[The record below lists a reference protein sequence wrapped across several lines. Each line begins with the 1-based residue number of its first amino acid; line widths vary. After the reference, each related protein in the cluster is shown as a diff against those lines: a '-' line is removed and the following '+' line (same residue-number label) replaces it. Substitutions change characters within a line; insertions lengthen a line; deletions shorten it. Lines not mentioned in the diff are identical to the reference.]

1 MPAGNLRKL
10 AREHK
15 PDILFLSE
23 TLSHA
28 RHLEPIRV
36 TLGYDSCLAIDVE
49 GQSGGLAVFWKDNSK
64 CSVLNYSRNFINM
77 LVEDEQKGEWRLTC
91 YYGYP
96 ERSRRRHAWNLLR
109 ELVNVSPVPWCIIG
123 DFNDLLS
130 QEDKKGIHPHPN
142 WLCMGFR
149 QAIADCNLIDIPLAG
164 HPFTWI
170 KSRGTPHVIEE
181 RLDRAM
187 ASTSWLHLFPDVRL
201 SNLLASHS
209 DHSPILLQCSPTI
222 TVRFNGSFRFENKW
236 LKEPD
241 LEETVIDGWG
251 ANDNVA
257 IVDRVARCANKLQR
271 WGKRKRVKFKQEIE
285 ECVRE
290 MEALRDN
297 QGEVESGR
305 FQECSNKHATLLVQE
320 EGYWKQRAKMHWL
333 QEGDLNTRFFHM
345 SASARSKKK
354 KITNLMDDAAQAD
367 LAGILGVRHVLGT
380 GIYLGLPSMVGR
392 SKKAI
397 FSYIKDRI
405 WKRINSWK
413 GRALSKAGK
422 EIMIKSVLQAIPAY
436 VMSMFI
442 LPSSFI
448 DDIEKMINAFW
459 WGGGNG
465 NSKGIHWLAWER
477 LACPKDKGG
486 LGFRNFEAFNMAMVA
501 KQAWKIL
508 QNPDTLVARLIKA
521 RYFPRSTLLEASLG
535 YNPSF
540 AWRSIWKARQV
551 LLLGCRWR
559 IGGGDKIHVMSDPW
573 LRGNGERWIPSP
585 QPEGMYNLFVRDLMV
600 DNYKAWNV
608 SKIRML
614 FPVQV
619 AERIIATPLIGSV
632 YVDKMVWE
640 EERNG
645 CYSVK
650 SGYKLA
656 MKCIFRNDK
665 YHVKGNWKEIWKAHA
680 PHKARHLLWRLCRGC
695 IPTRRRLLERHVD
708 CDVHCPLCEDEVED
722 DVHAFFTCASAQSS
736 WQAAGLSSV
745 LGSAACQQ
753 GSAADRVFA
762 VCRNEDYATI
772 GRVAMLLWS
781 IWQNR
786 NDKIWN
792 DNLRSPIQVGRAAF
806 DQWNEWIAVHKLRS
820 NDDQDDPPV
829 STIRWEKPRIG
840 WLKCNVDAAFFVS
853 AGRTAMGACFRN
865 NSGEFMAGIT
875 QWQQMTLS
883 TDEGEA
889 WALLQAMNEAKSR
902 GFESVQFESD
912 SQVLVDAIHTKRRGN
927 SEFLSIVNE
936 IILVM
941 LSCVNFEV
949 KFIRRQVN
957 SVAHNLA
964 RAANSWTSFH
974 RFEIIPSCIELL
986 IINEMQ

>member
-1 MPAGNLRKL
+1 MDSRWLHEEGRGRADTFTGSQSRGSAPNSS
-10 AREHK
+10 H
-15 PDILFLSE
+15 SS
-23 TLSHA
+23 LSHSERPSAHATERESEPGVNSVVLHDNNDIISTPSMVANRRNSVGPNEPGVTRTVDTPRLALSA
-28 RHLEPIRV
+28 RSNMR
-36 TLGYDSCLAIDVE
+36 A
-49 GQSGGLAVFWKDNSK
+49 
-64 CSVLNYSRNFINM
+64 SRQITP
-77 LVEDEQKGEWRLTC
+77 LLTEVVHPEQMETHMEKK
-91 YYGYP
+91 
-96 ERSRRRHAWNLLR
+96 RR
-109 ELVNVSPVPWCIIG
+109 
-123 DFNDLLS
+123 
-130 QEDKKGIHPHPN
+130 
-142 WLCMGFR
+142 
-149 QAIADCNLIDIPLAG
+149 
-164 HPFTWI
+164 
-170 KSRGTPHVIEE
+170 
-181 RLDRAM
+181 
-187 ASTSWLHLFPDVRL
+187 
-201 SNLLASHS
+201 
-209 DHSPILLQCSPTI
+209 
-222 TVRFNGSFRFENKW
+222 
-236 LKEPD
+236 
-241 LEETVIDGWG
+241 
-251 ANDNVA
+251 
-257 IVDRVARCANKLQR
+257 VDRVARCANKLQR
-271 WGKRKRVKFKQEIE
+271 WGKGKRVKFKQEIE

-305 FQECSNKHATLLVQE
+305 FQECSNKHATLLVQK

-345 SASARSKKK
+345 SASSRSKKK
-354 KITNLMDDAAQAD
+354 KITNLMDDAANVAEVTQLLSILQTYEQASGQEINLSKSEVFISRNMSQAAQAD

-405 WKRINSWK
+405 WKRINSWR

-422 EIMIKSVLQAIPAY
+422 EIMIKSVLQAIPTY

-665 YHVKGNWKEIWKAHA
+665 YHVKVSW
-680 PHKARHLLWRLCRGC
+680 LCR
-695 IPTRRRLLERHVD
+695 RWSLLSGGGHGG
-708 CDVHCPLCEDEVED
+708 LW
-722 DVHAFFTCASAQSS
+722 SLLQ
-736 WQAAGLSSV
+736 GLSEV
-745 LGSAACQQ
+745 
-753 GSAADRVFA
+753 
-762 VCRNEDYATI
+762 
-772 GRVAMLLWS
+772 
-781 IWQNR
+781 
-786 NDKIWN
+786 
-792 DNLRSPIQVGRAAF
+792 
-806 DQWNEWIAVHKLRS
+806 
-820 NDDQDDPPV
+820 
-829 STIRWEKPRIG
+829 
-840 WLKCNVDAAFFVS
+840 NV
-853 AGRTAMGACFRN
+853 
-865 NSGEFMAGIT
+865 E
-875 QWQQMTLS
+875 
-883 TDEGEA
+883 
-889 WALLQAMNEAKSR
+889 
-902 GFESVQFESD
+902 
-912 SQVLVDAIHTKRRGN
+912 
-927 SEFLSIVNE
+927 
-936 IILVM
+936 
-941 LSCVNFEV
+941 
-949 KFIRRQVN
+949 
-957 SVAHNLA
+957 
-964 RAANSWTSFH
+964 
-974 RFEIIPSCIELL
+974 
-986 IINEMQ
+986 